1 MKKRILLFPLLLLG
15 ATTALAAASPQQVK
29 VELLAE
35 QASVQ
40 PGGIVNVGVR
50 FKIKKGW
57 HLYWQNPGDS
67 GQPPSITWSLPDD
80 FTVGEIQWPNPQ
92 RLESPKLADYGYKNE
107 MLLIV
112 PLKAPDKLK
121 PGHMV
126 RLSAKVRWLVCQE
139 ICLPGDTQVNL
150 RIPVRKR
157 VPAPNSHNEYIF
169 KMGRKNLPSD
179 LPESWHVYASLGAK
193 EFRLAVE
200 TGSTLSK
207 TATAAF
213 FPLHPNTIENAAN
226 QAFKPSGTSFSLS
239 LKRSDQLA
247 ADVKNLEGLL
257 VVNDKGSEKGYW
269 INALL
274 SQ

>member
-1 MKKRILLFPLLLLG
+1 MKKRLLLFLLPLLAPSLP
-15 ATTALAAASPQQVK
+15 AAASPQQVK

-40 PGGIVNVGVR
+40 PGGIINVGVR

-92 RLESPKLADYGYKNE
+92 RLPGSKLADYGYKNE
-107 MLLIV
+107 FLLIV
-112 PLKAPDKLK
+112 PLKAPEKLK

-139 ICLPGDTQVNL
+139 ICLPGDAQVNL
-150 RIPVRKR
+150 RVPVRKR
-157 VPAPNSHNEYIF
+157 VPSPNSHNEYIF
-169 KMGRKNLPSD
+169 KTGRKKLPSD
-179 LPESWHVYASLGAK
+179 LPEGWHLYATLGAK
-193 EFRLAVE
+193 DFRLAVE

-207 TATAAF
+207 GASAVF
-213 FPLHPNTIENAAN
+213 FPLHPNTIENAAPQVFN
-226 QAFKPSGTSFSLS
+226 PAGTSFSLS

-269 INALL
+269 VNALL
-274 SQ
+274 SGN